1 MIGLPARPGPERIL
15 QYVKRNPALPRE
27 LPIGL
32 STAPGDCPLG
42 GLSYPDK
49 AIRLPLADFQT
60 GINLVAAGDRSI
72 KVTLTP

>member
-1 MIGLPARPGPERIL
+1 
-15 QYVKRNPALPRE
+15 
-27 LPIGL
+27 
-32 STAPGDCPLG
+32 
-42 GLSYPDK
+42 LSYPDK